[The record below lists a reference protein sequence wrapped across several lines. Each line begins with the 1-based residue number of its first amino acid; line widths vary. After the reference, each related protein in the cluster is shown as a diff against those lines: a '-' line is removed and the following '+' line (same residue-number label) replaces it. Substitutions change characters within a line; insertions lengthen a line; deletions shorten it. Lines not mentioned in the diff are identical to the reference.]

1 MITVIA
7 KINNLIEKLYSIEF
21 KCEEGINGNNRNDNN
36 NNNNNNNNKTNNR
49 NDSYDDN
56 NNNRNNNNNN
66 SNNNNNDDN
75 NYSNSQFNKDIN
87 TRTCQNTVNYSTEN
101 QNESS
106 E

>member
-7 KINNLIEKLYSIEF
+7 KIINLIEKLLEF
-21 KCEEGINGNNRNDNN
+21 KYEEGSNGNN
-36 NNNNNNNNKTNNR
+36 NNNNNNNNGN
-49 NDSYDDN
+49 DN
-56 NNNRNNNNNN
+56 N
-66 SNNNNNDDN
+66 
-75 NYSNSQFNKDIN
+75 SNSQFNKDIN

>member
-7 KINNLIEKLYSIEF
+7 KIINLIEKLLEF
-21 KCEEGINGNNRNDNN
+21 KYEEGSNGNN
-36 NNNNNNNNKTNNR
+36 NNNNNGN
-49 NDSYDDN
+49 DN
-56 NNNRNNNNNN
+56 N
-66 SNNNNNDDN
+66 
-75 NYSNSQFNKDIN
+75 SNSQFNKDIN